1 MDGLSF
7 RLYTHYNGK
16 YDEETYKCWDGKG
29 TLYLML
35 LSMVLMKL
43 AFHQEDCDVK
53 LFETEKSLYTIKSNE
68 NLEVAF
74 DKYVTRVIHMVT
86 IYTEREDKYIL
97 KRRNEDEGAELEKQ
111 RWIGHI
117 FDEYMIDMTHHYT
130 KRCIILAAHALH
142 HCPPHN

>member
-1 MDGLSF
+1 
-7 RLYTHYNGK
+7 
-16 YDEETYKCWDGKG
+16 
-29 TLYLML
+29 ML

-97 KRRNEDEGAELEKQ
+97 KRRNEDERAELEKQ

-117 FDEYMIDMTHHYT
+117 WRIYDWHDTSLYEEMHHLSRSCSSSLSST
-130 KRCIILAAHALH
+130 
-142 HCPPHN
+142 